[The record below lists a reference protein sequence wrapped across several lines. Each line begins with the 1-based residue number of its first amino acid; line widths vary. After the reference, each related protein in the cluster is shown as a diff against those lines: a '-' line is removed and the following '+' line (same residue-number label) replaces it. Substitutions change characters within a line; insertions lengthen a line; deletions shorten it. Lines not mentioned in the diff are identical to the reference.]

1 MAVIRV
7 GLVGIG
13 KVARDQHIP
22 VLRANPDFELVA
34 CTSRNNRVDG
44 VANFTT
50 VEQMLADCSELDAV
64 AVCSP
69 PQVHYEAAKC
79 ALLAGRHVFMEKPP
93 CTTTAELGRLT
104 ELARVHKQTFFQT
117 WHMRYS
123 PRVDDAERWLKGRK
137 ILGARIVWK
146 EDVRHWHP
154 GQSWIFQ
161 AGGFGV
167 FDPGINAISV
177 LTKILP
183 EPVFVE
189 SAEHFVPENCQAPIA
204 ANLVLRTD
212 SGARISAAFDF
223 LYTGE
228 TIWDIEVETDAGTLT
243 LSFTDFVLSI
253 DGRQLEFP
261 PHKDGAYVEYA
272 SLYRRFAELIAARES
287 EIDAT
292 PFRLV
297 ADAFLAGKRTPVA
310 RFEEKNWL

>member
-1 MAVIRV
+1 MALIRV

-22 VLRANPDFELVA
+22 VLRADPHFELVA

-50 VEQMLADCSELDAV
+50 VEEMLAGGLGLDAV
-64 AVCSP
+64 VVCSP
-69 PQVHYEAAKC
+69 PQVHYHAAKC
-79 ALLAGRHVFMEKPP
+79 ALLAGKHVFMEKPP
-93 CTTTAELGRLT
+93 CATTAELGRLT
-104 ELARVHKQTFFQT
+104 ELARIGKQTFFQT
-117 WHMRYS
+117 WHLRCA
-123 PRVDDAERWLKGRK
+123 PRVGDAERWLKGRK
-137 ILGARIVWK
+137 ILGARIIWK

-204 ANLVLRTD
+204 ADLVLRTD
-212 SGARISAAFDF
+212 SGAKISAAFDF

-228 TIWDIEVETDAGTLT
+228 AIWDIEVETDAGTLK
-243 LSFTDFVLSI
+243 LSFAGSVLSI

-272 SLYRRFAELIAARES
+272 PLYRRFAELIATGES

-297 ADAFLAGKRTPVA
+297 ADAFLAGKRTPVVP
-310 RFEEKNWL
+310 FEE

>member
-1 MAVIRV
+1 MSLIRV

-22 VLRANPDFELVA
+22 VLRANPHFELVA

-44 VANFTT
+44 VANFTA
-50 VEQMLADCSELDAV
+50 VEEMLASGPQLDAV
-64 AVCSP
+64 VVCSP

-79 ALLAGRHVFMEKPP
+79 ALLAGKHVFMEKPP
-93 CTTTAELGRLT
+93 CATTAELGRLT
-104 ELARVHKQTFFQT
+104 DLARIRKRTFFQT
-117 WHMRYS
+117 WHLRS
-123 PRVDDAERWLKGRK
+123 APRVDDAERWLKGRK
-137 ILGARIVWK
+137 VLGARIVWK
-146 EDVRHWHP
+146 EDVRTWHP

-212 SGARISAAFDF
+212 SGARILAAFDF
-223 LYTGE
+223 LYTGKA
-228 TIWDIEVETDAGTLT
+228 IWDIEVETDGGTLK
-243 LSFTDFVLSI
+243 LSLAGAVLSI
-253 DGRQLEFP
+253 DGRRLEFP
-261 PHKDGAYVEYA
+261 PRKDGAYTEYA
-272 SLYRRFAELIAARES
+272 PLYRRFAELIAAGES

-297 ADAFLAGKRTPVA
+297 ADAFLAGKRTPA
-310 RFEEKNWL
+310 PRFVE

>member
-1 MAVIRV
+1 MALIRV

-22 VLRANPDFELVA
+22 VLRANPHFELAA

-50 VEQMLADCSELDAV
+50 VEAMLASGPQLDAV
-64 AVCSP
+64 VVCSP

-79 ALLAGRHVFMEKPP
+79 ALLAGKHVFMEKPP
-93 CTTTAELGRLT
+93 CATTAELGRLT
-104 ELARVHKQTFFQT
+104 DLARIRKRTFFQT
-117 WHMRYS
+117 WHLRS
-123 PRVDDAERWLKGRK
+123 APRVDDAERWLKGRK
-137 ILGARIVWK
+137 VLGARIVWK
-146 EDVRHWHP
+146 EDVRTWHP

-228 TIWDIEVETDAGTLT
+228 AIWDIEVETDGGTLK
-243 LSFTDFVLSI
+243 LSLAGAVLSI
-253 DGRQLEFP
+253 DGRRLEFP
-261 PHKDGAYVEYA
+261 PHKDGAYTEYA
-272 SLYRRFAELIAARES
+272 PLYRRFAELIAAGES

-297 ADAFLAGKRTPVA
+297 ADAFLAGKRTPA
-310 RFEEKNWL
+310 PRFVE

>member
-1 MAVIRV
+1 VALIRV

-22 VLRANPDFELVA
+22 VLRANPHFELVA

-50 VEQMLADCSELDAV
+50 VEEMLASGPQLDAV
-64 AVCSP
+64 VVCSP
-69 PQVHYEAAKC
+69 PQVHYEAAKR
-79 ALLAGRHVFMEKPP
+79 ALLAGKHVFMEKPP
-93 CTTTAELGRLT
+93 CATTAELGRLA
-104 ELARVHKQTFFQT
+104 ELARIEKRTFFQT
-117 WHMRYS
+117 WHLRLA
-123 PRVDDAERWLKGRK
+123 PRVDDAERWLMGRK

-146 EDVRHWHP
+146 EDVRYWHP

-161 AGGFGV
+161 PGGFGV

-189 SAEHFVPENCQAPIA
+189 SAEHFIPENCQAPIA
-204 ANLVLRTD
+204 ADLVLRTD

-228 TIWDIEVETDAGTLT
+228 AIWDIEVETDGGTLK
-243 LSFTDFVLSI
+243 LSFAGAVLSI
-253 DGRQLEFP
+253 DGQRLEFP
-261 PHKDGAYVEYA
+261 PHKDGAYAEYA
-272 SLYRRFAELIAARES
+272 PLYRRFAMLIAAGES

-297 ADAFLAGKRTPVA
+297 ADAFLAGKRTPAA
-310 RFEEKNWL
+310 RFVE

>member
-1 MAVIRV
+1 MSLIRV

-22 VLRANPDFELVA
+22 VLRANPHFELVA

-44 VANFTT
+44 VANFTA
-50 VEQMLADCSELDAV
+50 VEEMLASGPQLDAV
-64 AVCSP
+64 VVCSP

-79 ALLAGRHVFMEKPP
+79 ALLAGKHVFMEKPP
-93 CTTTAELGRLT
+93 CATTAELGRLT
-104 ELARVHKQTFFQT
+104 DLARIRKRTFFQT
-117 WHMRYS
+117 WHLRS
-123 PRVDDAERWLKGRK
+123 APRVDDAERWLKGRK
-137 ILGARIVWK
+137 VLGARIVWK
-146 EDVRHWHP
+146 EDVRTWHP

-212 SGARISAAFDF
+212 SGARILAALDF
-223 LYTGE
+223 LYTGKA
-228 TIWDIEVETDAGTLT
+228 IWDIEVETDGGTLK
-243 LSFTDFVLSI
+243 LSLAGAVLSI
-253 DGRQLEFP
+253 DGRRLEFP
-261 PHKDGAYVEYA
+261 PRKDGAYTEYA
-272 SLYRRFAELIAARES
+272 PLYRRFAELIAAGES

-297 ADAFLAGKRTPVA
+297 ADAFLAGKRTPA
-310 RFEEKNWL
+310 PRFVE

>member
-1 MAVIRV
+1 MPVAIIRA

-22 VLRANPDFELVA
+22 VLRANPHFELVA

-50 VEQMLADCSELDAV
+50 VEDMLAGCPGLDAV
-64 AVCSP
+64 VVCSP

-79 ALLAGRHVFMEKPP
+79 ALLAGKHVFMEKPP
-93 CTTTAELGRLT
+93 CATTAELERLA
-104 ELARVHKQTFFQT
+104 ELARIRKRTFFQT
-117 WHMRYS
+117 WHLRCA

-137 ILGARIVWK
+137 ILGARVVWK

-204 ANLVLRTD
+204 ADLVLRTD
-212 SGARISAAFDF
+212 SGARISTAFDF

-228 TIWDIEVETDAGTLT
+228 AIWDIEVETDGGALKLSLAGA
-243 LSFTDFVLSI
+243 VLSI
-253 DGRQLEFP
+253 NGRQLEFP
-261 PHKDGAYVEYA
+261 PHKDGAYAEYA
-272 SLYRRFAELIAARES
+272 PLYRRFAELIAAGES

-310 RFEEKNWL
+310 RFEE

>member
-1 MAVIRV
+1 VALIRV

-22 VLRANPDFELVA
+22 VLRANPHFELVA

-44 VANFTT
+44 VANFTA
-50 VEQMLADCSELDAV
+50 VEEMLASGPQLDAV
-64 AVCSP
+64 VVCSP

-79 ALLAGRHVFMEKPP
+79 ALLAGKHVFMEKPP
-93 CTTTAELGRLT
+93 CATTAELGRLT
-104 ELARVHKQTFFQT
+104 DLARIRKRTFFQT
-117 WHMRYS
+117 WHLRS
-123 PRVDDAERWLKGRK
+123 APRVDDAERWLKGRK
-137 ILGARIVWK
+137 VLGARIVWK
-146 EDVRHWHP
+146 EDVRTWHP

-212 SGARISAAFDF
+212 SGARILAAFDF

-228 TIWDIEVETDAGTLT
+228 AIWDIEVETDGGTLK
-243 LSFTDFVLSI
+243 LSLAGAVLSI
-253 DGRQLEFP
+253 DGRRLEFP
-261 PHKDGAYVEYA
+261 PRKDGAYTEYA
-272 SLYRRFAELIAARES
+272 PLYRRFAELIAAGES

-297 ADAFLAGKRTPVA
+297 ADAFLAGKRTPA
-310 RFEEKNWL
+310 PRFVE

>member
-1 MAVIRV
+1 MALIRV

-22 VLRANPDFELVA
+22 VLRANPLFELVA

-50 VEQMLADCSELDAV
+50 VEEMLASGPQLDAV
-64 AVCSP
+64 VVCSP
-69 PQVHYEAAKC
+69 PQVHYEAAKS
-79 ALLAGRHVFMEKPP
+79 ALLAGKHVFMEKPP
-93 CTTTAELGRLT
+93 CATTAELGRLA
-104 ELARVHKQTFFQT
+104 ELARIEKRTFFQT
-117 WHMRYS
+117 WHLRS
-123 PRVDDAERWLKGRK
+123 APRVDDAERWLKERK

-146 EDVRHWHP
+146 EDVRYWHP

-161 AGGFGV
+161 PGGFGV

-212 SGARISAAFDF
+212 SGARISAALDF

-228 TIWDIEVETDAGTLT
+228 AIWDIEVETDGGTLK
-243 LSFTDFVLSI
+243 LSFAGAVLSI
-253 DGRQLEFP
+253 DGQKLEFP
-261 PHKDGAYVEYA
+261 PHKDGEYA
-272 SLYRRFAELIAARES
+272 EYAPLYRRFAKLIAAGES
-287 EIDAT
+287 EIDST

-297 ADAFLAGKRTPVA
+297 ADAFLAGKRTPA
-310 RFEEKNWL
+310 PRFVE

>member
-1 MAVIRV
+1 MAMIRV

-22 VLRANPDFELVA
+22 VLRANPHFELVA

-50 VEQMLADCSELDAV
+50 VEDMLTGCPGLDAV
-64 AVCSP
+64 VVCSP

-79 ALLAGRHVFMEKPP
+79 ALLAGKHVFMEKPP
-93 CTTTAELGRLT
+93 CATTAELGRLA
-104 ELARVHKQTFFQT
+104 ELARIEKRTFFQT
-117 WHMRYS
+117 WHLRS
-123 PRVDDAERWLKGRK
+123 APRVDDAERWLKGRK

-161 AGGFGV
+161 PGGFGV

-223 LYTGE
+223 LYAGE
-228 TIWDIEVETDAGTLT
+228 AIWDIEVETDGGALK
-243 LSFTDFVLSI
+243 LSFAGAVLSI
-253 DGRQLEFP
+253 NEQRLEFP
-261 PHKDGAYVEYA
+261 PRKDGAYTEYA
-272 SLYRRFAELIAARES
+272 PLYRHFAELIAAGES

-310 RFEEKNWL
+310 RFVE

>member
-1 MAVIRV
+1 VALIRA

-22 VLRANPDFELVA
+22 LLRASPHFELVA

-50 VEQMLADCSELDAV
+50 VEAMLAGGPGLDAV
-64 AVCSP
+64 VVCSP

-79 ALLAGRHVFMEKPP
+79 ALLAGKHVFMEKPP
-93 CTTTAELGRLT
+93 CATTAELGRLT
-104 ELARVHKQTFFQT
+104 ELARVGKRTFFQT
-117 WHMRYS
+117 WHMRYA
-123 PRVDDAERWLKGRK
+123 PRVSDAKRWLKGRK
-137 ILGARIVWK
+137 VLGARIVWK

-212 SGARISAAFDF
+212 SGVKISAAFDF
-223 LYTGE
+223 LYAGE
-228 TIWDIEVETDAGTLT
+228 AIWDIEVETDGGALK
-243 LSFTDFVLSI
+243 LSFAGAVLSI
-253 DGRQLEFP
+253 DGQRLEFP
-261 PHKDGAYVEYA
+261 PHKDGAYAEYMQ
-272 SLYRRFAELIAARES
+272 LYRRFAELIAAGES

-310 RFEEKNWL
+310 RFEE

>member
-1 MAVIRV
+1 MAIIRV

-13 KVARDQHIP
+13 KAARDQHIP
-22 VLRANPDFELVA
+22 VVRANPQFELVA

-44 VANFTT
+44 VANFAT
-50 VEQMLADCSELDAV
+50 VEEMLAGCPQLDAV
-64 AVCSP
+64 TICSP
-69 PQVHYEAAKC
+69 PQVHYGAAKL
-79 ALLAGRHVFMEKPP
+79 AFLAGKHLFMEKPP
-93 CTTTAELGRLT
+93 CATTAELQQLF
-104 ELARVHKQTFFQT
+104 ELARIGNHTFFQT
-117 WHMRYS
+117 WHLRCA
-123 PRVDDAERWLKGRK
+123 PRVDDAERWMKGRK
-137 ILGARIVWK
+137 VLSARIVWK

-204 ANLVLRTD
+204 ADLVLRTD

-223 LYTGE
+223 LYAGE
-228 TIWDIEVETDAGTLT
+228 AIWDIEVQTDAGTLN
-243 LSFTDFVLSI
+243 LSFADFVLSI

-261 PHKDGAYVEYA
+261 THKDGAHVEYA

-310 RFEEKNWL
+310 RFEG